1 MKTIIAALVAL
12 STVAT
17 VVAPAYADPF
27 KAIGATSIEDR

>member
-1 MKTIIAALVAL
+1 MKTVIAALIAL

-27 KAIGATSIEDR
+27 TAIGATTIADR